1 MSRLQ
6 IKTAFSCPTSVSML
20 RNKIADRLQS
30 NVYWLLFLLG
40 HTGTVQRNNAVYCY
54 IVSLKKTL

>member
-20 RNKIADRLQS
+20 RNKIADRLHS
-30 NVYWLLFLLG
+30 NVYCLLFLLG
-40 HTGTVQRNNAVYCY
+40 HTGTVQCNNAVYVA
-54 IVSLKKTL
+54 I